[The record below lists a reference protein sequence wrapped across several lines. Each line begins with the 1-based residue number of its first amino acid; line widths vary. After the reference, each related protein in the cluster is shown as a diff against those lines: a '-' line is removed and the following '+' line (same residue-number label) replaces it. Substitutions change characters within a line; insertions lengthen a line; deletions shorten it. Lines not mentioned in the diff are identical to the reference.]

1 MPLLPTGRRA
11 VSTHGH
17 TVIPDDRLR
26 DISIVQDGT
35 NYIVGSSISGV
46 YVDVPEIGALILTW
60 LQSGSGVADCEA
72 RAATLMGQPVDV
84 ASFLRQLEDENVLV
98 QPLARHRPE
107 KAPRGARAGRL
118 LFGAAGTWAQVGL
131 GLTGAALIIGNPDL
145 RPSPADFNVG
155 GSPLVSL
162 LTATVISCLCTVLHE
177 AAHVLAAASEG
188 VRSTL
193 SISRRMYFV
202 TAQTDLT
209 RLWSLPRRQRYRPL
223 IAGITID
230 AAITG
235 LLLIICQAAG
245 PRLGEMAISWIR
257 MAVVLQ
263 LSALT
268 AQSALFM
275 RTDLYAVLAT
285 FSGSRTLWR
294 TKTAVLHSWLGKPTT
309 EDTEVLGQAT
319 PKELSWARRYLALYI
334 PGLALAGW
342 YLMEVTLPGVVQ
354 ILHLAIDELGR
365 PDFSSSTTWAAVAS
379 VVLVVLPSGTV
390 LLVAGHEAV
399 TKVNTFLRTPRSN
412 QTRNG

>member
-1 MPLLPTGRRA
+1 MHLLRTGWPA
-11 VSTHGH
+11 VSADGH
-17 TVIPDDRLR
+17 TVITDDRFR
-26 DISIVQDGT
+26 DISIVQEGT
-35 NYIVGSSISGV
+35 NYIVGNSISGV
-46 YVDVPEIGALILTW
+46 YVDVPEIGALIITW
-60 LQSGSGVADCEA
+60 LQAGSGIADCEA

-84 ASFLRQLEDENVLV
+84 TSFLRQLEDEHVLG

-118 LFGAAGTWAQVGL
+118 LFGATGMWAQVGL
-131 GLTGAALIIGNPDL
+131 GLTGAALIIGNPGL

-155 GSPLVSL
+155 GSPLASL
-162 LTATVISCLCTVLHE
+162 LTATVISCLCTFLHE

-193 SISRRMYFV
+193 SIGRRMYFI

-230 AAITG
+230 AAMTG
-235 LLLIICQAAG
+235 LLVICQAAG
-245 PRLGEMAISWIR
+245 PQLNEISWIR
-257 MAVVLQ
+257 MAIVLQ

-275 RTDLYAVLAT
+275 RTDLYAILAT
-285 FSGSRTLWR
+285 FSGSRALWR

-309 EDTEVLGQAT
+309 EDTEVLGQST

-342 YLMEVTLPGVVQ
+342 YLVEVTLPGVFQ
-354 ILHLAIDELGR
+354 ILQLAIGELAR
-365 PDFSSSTTWAAVAS
+365 PDFSSATTWAAVAS

-390 LLVAGHEAV
+390 LIVAGHEAV
-399 TKVNTFLRTPRSN
+399 TKIKTFLRTPRSN
-412 QTRNG
+412 QARNR